1 MWGTVSASEKNCKVG
16 YRLVSVGVWVRMVYE
31 LLQTISNNIC
41 SLVCRRCGI
50 NKQPD
55 ADCGGNLLES
65 RGTGAESAPI
75 GCEAFMKASKV
86 QGSSLLLSNAD
97 HFVGYSYVYGPQNRS
112 G

>member
-1 MWGTVSASEKNCKVG
+1 MNCCKQ
-16 YRLVSVGVWVRMVYE
+16 Y
-31 LLQTISNNIC
+31 QTIYAWCSPRRKLAEVSDC

-55 ADCGGNLLES
+55 ADYGGNLLES